1 MLYAKKSISGVILLA
16 TGFITTSCAQ
26 TLDLTAAAET
36 PFFVEATA
44 DIKLEDANRRKW
56 GNAVIADIDNDGYQ
70 DLILTDH
77 GFSIK
82 LYWNNKGSYGK
93 GIDLV
98 VGDTHGIA
106 VSDFNQDGVTDI
118 LISRGGG
125 SGDNARN
132 AKLFHIN
139 NKRQISE
146 GAEFAVPLKFMR
158 GRTSKFYDGDNDG
171 DVDLLLFGFPG
182 NKNEKEVPS
191 YSYKNDGKGQLVLS
205 SYLPKTM
212 KDGQK
217 ILITDFNQ
225 DNISDFVLYGDG
237 RITLNQGN
245 GDLTFVDVTDKWLEK
260 NILDVTSIS
269 EIDYD
274 NDGDFDLFLTTGTE
288 LNIGET
294 FHDSQSNTLA
304 FFTKRGPF
312 KFNDLV
318 LGDIL
323 ELENYQSTWPMQDI
337 YIGESAYKYE
347 HPGEYH
353 QGQNI
358 RFVNSNAL
366 GWPDKLDK
374 KGLYI
379 GYIGND
385 TWRIAG
391 NTWSPTT
398 GVIHGVKSYPV
409 SEHEKGLKNILLENI
424 NGKFVDVTR
433 KVGLDELTHSNAAAV
448 GDYDN
453 NGFQDL
459 FIVERGD
466 PSTQNLQTLWLNKGE
481 GKFEKTLSHNVI
493 SSELG
498 GVGLGAETLDY
509 NQDGKLDLVF
519 ANERG
524 KWHLFKNSSNSNN
537 TAQNNFITVNVP
549 ISPKHASPIG
559 ALVKVSACQTSQIR
573 RVGSSSAPYSQ
584 SRDTMMHFGLG
595 DCQKI
600 ESVEVQWPT
609 GEQYKT
615 DSIKLNSVHNLDN
628 F

>member
-1 MLYAKKSISGVILLA
+1 MFYVKKSISGFMLIA
-16 TGFITTSCAQ
+16 SGFMTVGCSQANDIS
-26 TLDLTAAAET
+26 AAEKS

-56 GNAVIADIDNDGYQ
+56 GNAVIADLDNDGYQ
-70 DLILTDH
+70 DLLLTDH

-82 LYWNNKGSYGK
+82 LYWNNKGKYGK
-93 GIDLV
+93 GIDLL
-98 VGDTHGIA
+98 VGDTHGIS
-106 VSDFNQDGVTDI
+106 VSDFNKDGITDV
-118 LISRGGG
+118 LVSRGGG
-125 SGDNARN
+125 SGANARN
-132 AKLFHIN
+132 SKIFHVTNERKI
-139 NKRQISE
+139 IE
-146 GAEFAVPLKFMR
+146 GNEFEVPLKFMR

-171 DVDLLLFGFPG
+171 DLDLLLLGFPG
-182 NKNEKEVPS
+182 NKGESEVPS
-191 YSYKNDGKGQLVLS
+191 FSYENDGKGQQVFS
-205 SYLPKTM
+205 SYLPKTIRN
-212 KDGQK
+212 GQK
-217 ILITDFNQ
+217 LLVTDFNQ

-237 RITLNQGN
+237 RITLHQGK
-245 GDLTFVDVTDKWLEK
+245 GDLTFTDVTDKWLDK
-260 NILDVTSIS
+260 NINHVTSIS

-274 NDGDFDLFLTTGTE
+274 NDGDFDLFLTTGKE
-288 LNIGET
+288 LKIGET
-294 FHDSQSNTLA
+294 FHDTQSNTLA

-312 KFNDLV
+312 NFGDLV

-353 QGQNI
+353 QGQSI

-385 TWRIAG
+385 TWRVAG

-398 GVIHGVKSYPV
+398 GVIHGVKNYPAF
-409 SEHEKGLKNILLENI
+409 EHEKGLTNILLENI
-424 NGKFVDVTR
+424 NGKFVDVTS
-433 KVGLDELTHSNAAAV
+433 KVGLNQLSHSNAAAV

-466 PSTQNLQTLWLNKGE
+466 PSLKNQQTLWLNQGAD
-481 GKFEKTLSHNVI
+481 GFEKMSGHNVI

-498 GVGLGAETLDY
+498 GVGLGAETFDY

-519 ANERG
+519 ASERG
-524 KWHLFKNSSNSNN
+524 KWHLFKNTLNN
-537 TAQNNFITVNVP
+537 KANYITVDVEN
-549 ISPKHASPIG
+549 SPEGASPIG
-559 ALVKVSACQTSQIR
+559 AVVKVTACKQSQVR

-584 SRDTMMHFGLG
+584 SRDTMIHFGLG
-595 DCQKI
+595 DCQRI
-600 ESVEVQWPT
+600 DSVTIQWPN
-609 GEQYKT
+609 GEKHISDKT
-615 DSIKLNSVHNLDN
+615 EINSVNR

>member
-1 MLYAKKSISGVILLA
+1 MLIASGFMTVGCSQANDISTGDKS
-16 TGFITTSCAQ
+16 
-26 TLDLTAAAET
+26 

-56 GNAVIADIDNDGYQ
+56 GNAVIADLDNDGYQ
-70 DLILTDH
+70 DLLLTDH

-82 LYWNNKGSYGK
+82 LYWNNKGKYGK
-93 GIDLV
+93 GIDLL
-98 VGDTHGIA
+98 VGDTHGIS
-106 VSDFNQDGVTDI
+106 VSDFNKDGVTDV
-118 LISRGGG
+118 LVSRGGG
-125 SGDNARN
+125 SGANARN
-132 AKLFHIN
+132 SKLFHITN
-139 NKRQISE
+139 QRKVIE
-146 GAEFAVPLKFMR
+146 AKEFDVPLKFMR

-171 DVDLLLFGFPG
+171 DLDLLLLGFPG
-182 NKNEKEVPS
+182 NKGESEVPRFT
-191 YSYKNDGKGQLVLS
+191 YENDGKGQQVLS

-212 KDGQK
+212 RDGQK
-217 ILITDFNQ
+217 LLVTDFNQ

-237 RITLNQGN
+237 RITLHQGK
-245 GDLTFVDVTDKWLEK
+245 GDLTFTDVTDSWLTK
-260 NILDVTSIS
+260 NIEDVTSIS

-274 NDGDFDLFLTTGTE
+274 NDGDFDLFLTTGKE
-288 LNIGET
+288 LKIGET
-294 FHDSQSNTLA
+294 FHDTQNNTFA

-391 NTWSPTT
+391 NTRSPIT
-398 GVIHGVKSYPV
+398 GVIHGVKNPPAFV
-409 SEHEKGLKNILLENI
+409 HDKGLTNILLENVD
-424 NGKFVDVTR
+424 GKFTDVTS
-433 KVGLDELTHSNAAAV
+433 KVGLDQLSHSNAAAV

-453 NGFQDL
+453 NGLQDL
-459 FIVERGD
+459 FIVERGN
-466 PSTQNLQTLWLNKGE
+466 PAKQNMQTLWLNQGVD
-481 GKFEKTLSHNVI
+481 GFEKMSGHNVI

-498 GVGLGAETLDY
+498 GVGLGAETFDY

-519 ANERG
+519 ASERG
-524 KWHLFKNSSNSNN
+524 KWHLFKNTLNNNANYIEVDVKNS
-537 TAQNNFITVNVP
+537 P
-549 ISPKHASPIG
+549 EGASPIG
-559 ALVKVSACQTSQIR
+559 AVVKVTACKKSQVR

-584 SRDTMMHFGLG
+584 SRDTLLHFGLG
-595 DCQKI
+595 DCQRI
-600 ESVEVQWPT
+600 DSVEVQWPT
-609 GEQYKT
+609 GEKDTT
-615 DSIKLNSVHNLDN
+615 DKAEVNNVYR